1 MTKEHMKLTLR
12 LIAPFA
18 CAFALTACG
27 GGGNSPAT
35 IDPNTQP
42 PATTFTDTMTG
53 SGALATAGTTVTVN
67 YMGWLY
73 NAKATDFHGA
83 KFDAGTGFKF
93 KLGTGQVITGWDKGV
108 AGMKVG
114 GKRTLILTPADGYG
128 ARGQG
133 SIPPN
138 AGLVF
143 DVEVTA
149 VTPN

>member
-1 MTKEHMKLTLR
+1 MKLTLR
-12 LIAPFA
+12 LIASFA

-27 GGGNSPAT
+27 GGGSDTPA

-42 PATTFTDTMTG
+42 AAYSQTDTVVGTG
-53 SGALATAGTTVTVN
+53 TVATAGTTVTVN
-67 YMGWLY
+67 YTGWLY
-73 NAKATDFHGA
+73 NAKATNFHGTQ
-83 KFDAGTGFKF
+83 FDTGTGFKF
-93 KLGTGQVITGWDKGV
+93 KLGSGQVITGWDKGV

-114 GKRTLILTPADGYG
+114 GKRTLILTSADGYG

-138 AGLVF
+138 AGLIF

-149 VTPN
+149 VAN